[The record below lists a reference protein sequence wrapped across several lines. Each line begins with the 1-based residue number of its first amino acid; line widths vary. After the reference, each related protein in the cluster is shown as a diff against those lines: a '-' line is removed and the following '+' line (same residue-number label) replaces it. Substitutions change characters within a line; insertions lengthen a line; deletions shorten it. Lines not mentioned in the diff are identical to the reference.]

1 MFGLVGACSTFTFFQ
16 STQSSSARIIGRAVM
31 IPWPISD
38 LPRVSVTRLSEVMRT
53 HASKG
58 LGVFF
63 SCSAAW
69 PAKARVDKRNPTTS
83 AAPPVTPVLR
93 NSRREKAELFAIRH
107 PGKFR
112 EQFGE
117 KKGWSVE
124 LGLAGL
130 Q

>member
-1 MFGLVGACSTFTFFQ
+1 MGS
-16 STQSSSARIIGRAVM
+16 AVM

-38 LPRVSVTRLSEVMRT
+38 LPRISVTRLFGVMLT

-69 PAKARVDKRNPTTS
+69 PANALADKRNPTTS

-93 NSRREKAELFAIRH
+93 NSRRGKAELFALKNPR
-107 PGKFR
+107 KFR
-112 EQFGE
+112 VHIGGKKDGE
-117 KKGWSVE
+117 WD
-124 LGLAGL
+124 
-130 Q
+130 